1 MIFFR
6 RKNISLTLLLS
17 HVSLFHFVK
26 IFYETP
32 REASECF
39 PKRKWLKISLFR
51 KSGLFRD
58 VVNTTQK
65 PQMDIQFKSI
75 RNILK
80 VFPRCMK
87 VSISVLWRRR
97 EYVLVLLQMY
107 QYHYLRIRTYGCK
120 IQTYWLC
127 VWEKGAIKVCAY
139 IQYFFRLL
147 LYSNCMDDN
156 NNKYRK
162 KSVQGIISFH
172 EYIII
177 MNIGQSILI
186 TERVSLFF

>member
-1 MIFFR
+1 MLSIP
-6 RKNISLTLLLS
+6 RKS
-17 HVSLFHFVK
+17 
-26 IFYETP
+26 
-32 REASECF
+32 
-39 PKRKWLKISLFR
+39 RKWTFNSKAFATFSKCSRVAWKCQFQYC
-51 KSGLFRD
+51 GGE
-58 VVNTTQK
+58 NTCK
-65 PQMDIQFKSI
+65 YFFKCI
-75 RNILK
+75 NI
-80 VFPRCMK
+80 
-87 VSISVLWRRR
+87 I
-97 EYVLVLLQMY
+97 
-107 QYHYLRIRTYGCK
+107 TYGYVRTDAK
-120 IQTYWLC
+120 YRLIDC
-127 VWEKGAIKVCAY
+127 VFWEKGAIKVCAY

>member
-1 MIFFR
+1 M
-6 RKNISLTLLLS
+6 
-17 HVSLFHFVK
+17 
-26 IFYETP
+26 
-32 REASECF
+32 
-39 PKRKWLKISLFR
+39 RKWLKISLFR
-51 KSGLFRD
+51 KKRTFPWCCQYHAKATNGHSIQKHSQHSQSVRGLHES
-58 VVNTTQK
+58 VNFSTVEEER
-65 PQMDIQFKSI
+65 I
-75 RNILK
+75 RASTSSN
-80 VFPRCMK
+80 
-87 VSISVLWRRR
+87 VSIS
-97 EYVLVLLQMY
+97 LLMDAKY
-107 QYHYLRIRTYGCK
+107 RLI
-120 IQTYWLC
+120 IDC
-127 VWEKGAIKVCAY
+127 VFEKNGTIKVCAY

>member
-1 MIFFR
+1 M
-6 RKNISLTLLLS
+6 RK
-17 HVSLFHFVK
+17 
-26 IFYETP
+26 
-32 REASECF
+32 R
-39 PKRKWLKISLFR
+39 LKISLFR
-51 KSGLFRD
+51 KNGLFRD

-80 VFPRCMK
+80 VFARCMK
-87 VSISVLWRRR
+87 VSISVLWRR

-107 QYHYLRIRTYGCK
+107 QYHYLLMQNTDLLLI
-120 IQTYWLC
+120 
-127 VWEKGAIKVCAY
+127 VCLRKWGHISLRLY

-186 TERVSLFF
+186 TERVSLFLALF